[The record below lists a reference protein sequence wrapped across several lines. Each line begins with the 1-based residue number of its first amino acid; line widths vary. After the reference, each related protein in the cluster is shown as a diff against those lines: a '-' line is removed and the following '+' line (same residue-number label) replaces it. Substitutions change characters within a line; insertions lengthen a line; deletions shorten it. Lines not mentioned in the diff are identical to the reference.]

1 MLRNFL
7 KRSFSSSLKQVDS
20 ELYKLIRKEHTRQKE
35 GLELIASENFTSPA
49 VMECLGSVLTNKY
62 SEGLPGKRYYGGNE
76 VIDEIEN
83 LCISRALKT
92 YRLDDT

>member
-49 VMECLGSVLTNKY
+49 VMECL
-62 SEGLPGKRYYGGNE
+62 
-76 VIDEIEN
+76 
-83 LCISRALKT
+83 
-92 YRLDDT
+92 